1 MRRDAPMHK
10 HNSTARPGHPPAGT
24 GARTTTRPGPSAG
37 TIKHHHTGSGSPA
50 GRPSADRR
58 ILALIAFEA
67 FTLAVFSA
75 LHLSGALHIG
85 SQHNASRGAGIAE
98 AAICLALVLALAALM
113 RSPADGRKAAMIG
126 LAFAIFGFIVGLT
139 FTIRGGDAIDLA
151 YHATMLP
158 VLTAT
163 AALLA
168 RTGHSPA
175 ADYQPDRAAGSQ
187 RL

>member
-1 MRRDAPMHK
+1 
-10 HNSTARPGHPPAGT
+10 
-24 GARTTTRPGPSAG
+24 
-37 TIKHHHTGSGSPA
+37 
-50 GRPSADRR
+50 
-58 ILALIAFEA
+58 
-67 FTLAVFSA
+67 
-75 LHLSGALHIG
+75 
-85 SQHNASRGAGIAE
+85 
-98 AAICLALVLALAALM
+98 
-113 RSPADGRKAAMIG
+113 MIG